1 MAVPLSHV
9 PFQQGAHSP
18 SHLARDT
25 GETIPACAGSTG
37 GPAASCTRRRDHPRM
52 GGEHAHVREDPAPA

>member
-9 PFQQGAHSP
+9 PSQQGAHSP

-25 GETIPACAGSTG
+25 GGTIPACAGSTAPTLSRVIG
-37 GPAASCTRRRDHPRM
+37 RRDHPRVR
-52 GGEHAHVREDPAPA
+52 GEH